1 MTEGLITITIIIII
15 DMRSTTI
22 TVSAETK
29 ELLEKVKGDETWDE
43 FLRKVALNMLR
54 ERRERVRRR
63 LAELLELGYED
74 VRVRGWARE
83 Y

>member
-1 MTEGLITITIIIII
+1 
-15 DMRSTTI
+15 MRLTTI

-43 FLRKVALNMLR
+43 FLRRVALDMLR
-54 ERRERVRRR
+54 ERREKVRKR

-74 VRVRGWARE
+74 VRVREWARE

>member
-1 MTEGLITITIIIII
+1 
-15 DMRSTTI
+15 MRLTTI

-43 FLRKVALNMLR
+43 FLRRVALDMLR
-54 ERRERVRRR
+54 ERREKVRRR
-63 LAELLELGYED
+63 LGELLELGYED